1 MQFKSRAHIFWGC
14 ISQFTKPCPCWACEE
29 EMMSCWHSQ
38 WFSEQSG
45 KKEGGKFHSWI
56 SDPAGKCSLLVLLSL
71 GPDDVVLESSF
82 HCYGNVISVLYGE
95 SQRLHCNNLGLKG
108 CLGSSWFILWNW
120 VQKAWPMENSE
131 SHIWIVHQNTR
142 KECTYSKG
150 NGILL
155 PQRKGYWQIHN
166 EGQENTVMCFY
177 REQEIIVF
185 GARNCWTLNHWV
197 KLQWLF

>member
-1 MQFKSRAHIFWGC
+1 ML
-14 ISQFTKPCPCWACEE
+14 T
-29 EMMSCWHSQ
+29 
-38 WFSEQSG
+38 FSEDVFPSSL
-45 KKEGGKFHSWI
+45 KLV
-56 SDPAGKCSLLVLLSL
+56 PAGLVKKKWCLVDTHSGSVSRVGRRKEASSTPESLIQQVKCSLLVQLSL

>member
-1 MQFKSRAHIFWGC
+1 ML
-14 ISQFTKPCPCWACEE
+14 T
-29 EMMSCWHSQ
+29 
-38 WFSEQSG
+38 FSEDVFPSSL
-45 KKEGGKFHSWI
+45 KLV
-56 SDPAGKCSLLVLLSL
+56 PAGLVKKKWCLVDTHSGSVSGVGRRKEASSTPESLIQQVKCSLLVQLSL

-95 SQRLHCNNLGLKG
+95 SQRLHCNTLGLKG

-131 SHIWIVHQNTR
+131 SHIWIVHPNAR
-142 KECTYSKG
+142 KGCTYSKG

-166 EGQENTVMCFY
+166 ESQGNTVMCFY